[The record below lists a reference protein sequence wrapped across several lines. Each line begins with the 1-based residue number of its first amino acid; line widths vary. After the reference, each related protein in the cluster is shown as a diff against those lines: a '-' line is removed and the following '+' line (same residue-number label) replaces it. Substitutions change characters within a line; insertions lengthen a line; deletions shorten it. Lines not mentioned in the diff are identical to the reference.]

1 MKQIRCAIVGLGRIG
16 SLLEEDRLREK
27 PATHAGAVF
36 HNPDCTL
43 VAGCD
48 IREDRRRLFEKRWGC
63 KTVYPDVSTM
73 LAENHIDI
81 LHIATPPRTHLE
93 IVMTAAGYN
102 VPFVVCEK
110 PLAENSRGASMI
122 AELQTSGM
130 VRILVNHERRYSREY
145 LMAKDHIKKRS
156 FGSLLSISARLYMGR
171 DRRVNDILLDD
182 GTHLIDIIHFLTDT
196 PLDKVSAERIDK
208 KEQESL
214 WILGSTGDVP
224 VLLEI
229 ASGRDHVVFEL
240 DLSFSS
246 GRIRVGNGLYEEYGS
261 GPSPFYEGMQS
272 LLKNEATRPFP
283 TGYFSN
289 MLSDAVRCFR
299 DKNLEP
305 VSSAVDGYRAVAF
318 IDSIKSEK
326 W

>member
-1 MKQIRCAIVGLGRIG
+1 MKQLRCAIVGLGRIG

-27 PATHAGAVF
+27 PATHAGAIF
-36 HNPDCTL
+36 HNPDCIL

-48 IREDRRRLFEKRWGC
+48 IREDRRRLFEERWGC
-63 KTVYPDVSTM
+63 KTVYQEVSSM
-73 LAENHIDI
+73 LAETQIDI

-93 IVMTAAGYN
+93 IAMSAAGYN

-110 PLAENSRGASMI
+110 PLADNSMDALMI
-122 AELQTSGM
+122 AELHTSGM
-130 VRILVNHERRYSREY
+130 ARILVNHERRYSREY
-145 LMAKDHIKKRS
+145 LMTKDHIKKRS
-156 FGSLLSISARLYMGR
+156 FGTLLSISARLYMGR
-171 DRRVNDILLDD
+171 NRRVSDILLDD
-182 GTHLIDIIHFLTDT
+182 GTHLIDIINFLTDT
-196 PLDKVSAERIDK
+196 ELKKVRAEPFYK
-208 KEQESL
+208 KFQESL
-214 WILGSTGDVP
+214 QVVGSAGDLP
-224 VLLEI
+224 VVLEV

-246 GRIRVGNGLYEEYGS
+246 GRIRVGNGLYEEYES
-261 GPSPFYEGMQS
+261 GPSRFYEGMQS

-299 DKNLEP
+299 DKKREP

-318 IDSIKSEK
+318 IDSIKSKER
-326 W
+326 